1 MKTCFVWRKIE
12 RYIHSMNIEYLFIKV
27 FSWLLE
33 QGKNN
38 TFRLTSILHSS
49 IWEIKIVKMKCQ
61 SNLKVTFSNIRL
73 GKCISSKSQQLEKCI
88 S

>member
-27 FSWLLE
+27 FSWPSE

-38 TFRLTSILHSS
+38 STSILHSS

-61 SNLKVTFSNIRL
+61 SNLKETVSTIRL
-73 GKCISSKSQQLEKCI
+73 GKCNSLKSQQLEKCI

>member
-1 MKTCFVWRKIE
+1 MKTFFVWRKIE

-38 TFRLTSILHSS
+38 TCTSILHSS
-49 IWEIKIVKMKCQ
+49 IWEIKIAKIKCQ

-73 GKCISSKSQQLEKCI
+73 GKCTSLKSQQLEKCI
-88 S
+88 

>member
-12 RYIHSMNIEYLFIKV
+12 RYIHSMNIQYLFIKV
-27 FSWLLE
+27 FSWLLG

-38 TFRLTSILHSS
+38 STSILHSS

-61 SNLKVTFSNIRL
+61 SNVKVTFSNIRL
-73 GKCISSKSQQLEKCI
+73 GKCISLKSQQLEKCI